1 MIRKS
6 GARGGAWEWNRT
18 AETRRGMLDAARAV
32 FAERGFAEAG
42 IADVVDRAGCSV
54 GSLYHHFG
62 GKTELYLALWEDHHR
77 AAEEAASSGVAEA
90 RQAGVTDPVE
100 LFIAGARAYLRGAWR
115 RRDLTR
121 LFMDGDAPPGFELVR
136 RTRGREWVRQN
147 AVLLGADDTPLDRL
161 TTAVLTV
168 AIAEAAREVA
178 VCETE
183 AEADEVI
190 DASIALIRRLTG
202 SSPGG

>member
-1 MIRKS
+1 MVRKS
-6 GARGGAWEWNRT
+6 AARSGAWEWNRT
-18 AETRRGMLDAARAV
+18 AQTRRGMLDAARAV

-42 IADVVDRAGCSV
+42 IADVVERAGCSV

-77 AAEEAASSGVAEA
+77 ASEEAAASGVAEA

-100 LFIAGARAYLRGAWR
+100 LFIAGARAYLRGSWQ

-147 AVLLGADDTPLDRL
+147 AVLLGAEDTPLDRL

-168 AIAEAAREVA
+168 AIAEASREVA

-183 AEADEVI
+183 AEADELI
-190 DASIALIRRLTG
+190 DASVALIRRLT
-202 SSPGG
+202 SASPDA